1 MLLIWDIHIN
11 SRYQDRIISELKNF
25 VNNFPD
31 EKNIIFLWD
40 YVYHFSYD
48 RTALL
53 ALFNFF
59 IDLFKQGKNV
69 YILAWNHDW
78 MGQHFVYQE
87 AKTAF
92 DLLKN
97 SETNSTS
104 IQFITKPELIDIEGQ
119 QIFFLPFFLA
129 WDSDNKDLST
139 EDSVF
144 NPIDLQIKI
153 LKQSQNKHEQQS
165 ARINQILLKQIN
177 QSKDTKL
184 LVLHHHYINAT
195 KFPWQKARFNF
206 KDIALSEHFL
216 DIPNLKMI
224 SGHLHQSF
232 IHKNYVCLGSV
243 RSSSPLET
251 NQIKVV
257 AQYDVSKEELNF
269 HHININPYL
278 FIEHQWDEAI
288 FVDKKSIQQTRKEVQ
303 SSSKKH
309 LESNETRSSN
319 LQIWDTEL
327 DTRYVSVTIKS
338 ESLDYDQIDTF
349 IEKDLRMQ
357 VKDVKLKRKTAA
369 MQELLEDFDIASK
382 NLTSGI
388 ADRKGLLKAYLKQK
402 YPDEHL
408 KYKEFLQD
416 MKLI

>member
-1 MLLIWDIHIN
+1 
-11 SRYQDRIISELKNF
+11 
-25 VNNFPD
+25 
-31 EKNIIFLWD
+31 
-40 YVYHFSYD
+40 
-48 RTALL
+48 
-53 ALFNFF
+53 
-59 IDLFKQGKNV
+59 
-69 YILAWNHDW
+69 